1 MQFPILSVPI
11 FPPLAAALILLLLPE
26 EKKNWI
32 KGLALAAGIIV
43 LALSVWLYASYDI
56 AAGGYQFQERV
67 DWLPALGISYFVGVD
82 GISLPL
88 VFLSGLVI
96 VSGVLVS
103 WNVHDRPREFFSF
116 LMFLAAS
123 VLGVFCSLGLFML
136 FFFFELAVFPKY
148 LMIVIWGSPKTRE
161 YVSMKLTLY
170 LFIGSMLALIGALA
184 IYFGSG
190 FRTLR
195 ILALGKLRVATG
207 FQPFS

>member
-1 MQFPILSVPI
+1 MQFPILSVLI
-11 FPPLAAALILLLLPE
+11 FTPLAAALILLLLPE

-67 DWLPALGISYFVGVD
+67 DWLPALGISYFFRSKGLALAAGIIVLALSLWLYASYDIAAGGYQFHERVDWLPALGISYFVGVD

-103 WNVHDRPREFFSF
+103 WNVHDRPRQ
-116 LMFLAAS
+116 
-123 VLGVFCSLGLFML
+123 
-136 FFFFELAVFPKY
+136 
-148 LMIVIWGSPKTRE
+148 I
-161 YVSMKLTLY
+161 
-170 LFIGSMLALIGALA
+170 
-184 IYFGSG
+184 
-190 FRTLR
+190 
-195 ILALGKLRVATG
+195 
-207 FQPFS
+207 